1 MHLILFLLLLSLN
14 FSKQSMFLCFWK
26 DSRWVCSLNYLVI
39 LSNYYVFLFI
49 VRKCECSCVFYSF
62 SNFHCVFKKRLLF
75 ICFVTVF
82 WFLKDFQ
89 LKSLDFWSFQKLIFK
104 WWTTLWFRALLKKT
118 LDFLCFSHHLW
129 FLKDFQEISH
139 FFVERGP
146 IYLVIMK
153 I

>member
-1 MHLILFLLLLSLN
+1 MENVSNFFSPYVTGEALAFLPWKSGFLVVFFFTKDLIYLVHLIHFLLLLSLI
-14 FSKQSMFLCFWK
+14 FSKQSLLLCFWR
-26 DSRWVCSLNYLVI
+26 DSWWVCSLNYLVI

-89 LKSLDFWSFQKLIFK
+89 LKSLDF
-104 WWTTLWFRALLKKT
+104 
-118 LDFLCFSHHLW
+118 
-129 FLKDFQEISH
+129 
-139 FFVERGP
+139 
-146 IYLVIMK
+146 
-153 I
+153 